1 MGYGVRTPHN
11 GRQFYQRLHS
21 RLGARPATSGG
32 ASRQGVAVH
41 FGLMGL
47 FRKKNRPALGIDIGS
62 AGIKVLEMSAAGKN
76 YRADRAGFEPLPKN
90 AIVEHGI
97 ADLDAASQAIRR
109 AVEHS
114 QSSRKYAVVAV
125 SQTHIITR
133 TLTLPAGL
141 SDGEIEEQ
149 VMIEAAQQIPH
160 PLDEI
165 YLEFSVM
172 GGARE
177 GSDDQVLITA
187 CRREIVEDYAAVLEL
202 ADLSP
207 SVVDIGVFA
216 IERGFGFVAKGLGE
230 DLDGRAIGLMDFGDV
245 STRLDLFVDGRS
257 VYGREQNFG
266 GRILT
271 ENIRSRY
278 GVEYREA
285 EAMKRT
291 GDLPQNYT
299 QDLLTPFRDAM
310 AREAARALEFCLTAT
325 QRSYVDALMI
335 SGGCAQIAEV
345 APVIEAHIGV
355 PTLIA
360 DPFAQGTGIQA
371 AKLVERHG
379 PTMVKAVGLALR
391 GVG

>member
-1 MGYGVRTPHN
+1 
-11 GRQFYQRLHS
+11 
-21 RLGARPATSGG
+21 
-32 ASRQGVAVH
+32 
-41 FGLMGL
+41 MGL

-62 AGIKVLEMSAAGKN
+62 AGVKVLEMSASGKG

-97 ADLDAASQAIRR
+97 SDLDATSQAIRR
-109 AVEHS
+109 AVAHS

-125 SQTHIITR
+125 SQTHVITR
-133 TLTLPAGL
+133 TLNLPAGL
-141 SDGEIEEQ
+141 SEGEIEEQ

-165 YLEFSVM
+165 FLDFSVT
-172 GGARE
+172 GGARD

-202 ADLSP
+202 AGLTV
-207 SVVDIGVFA
+207 SVVDISLFA
-216 IERGFGFVAKGLGE
+216 IERGFSFIANSLGE
-230 DLDGRAIGLMDFGDV
+230 DLEGRAIGFMDFGDM
-245 STRLDLFVDGRS
+245 STRLDLFVDNRS

-278 GVEYREA
+278 GVDYREA
-285 EAMKRT
+285 ETMKRT

-299 QDLLTPFRDAM
+299 QDLLNPFRDAM

-325 QRSYVDALMI
+325 QRTYVDALMI
-335 SGGCAQIAEV
+335 SGGCAQIADAAEI
-345 APVIEAHIGV
+345 IEKHIGV

-360 DPFAQGTGIQA
+360 DPFAEGAGIRP
-371 AKLVERHG
+371 AKLVERFG
-379 PTMVKAVGLALR
+379 PIMVKAVGLATR
-391 GVG
+391 GAG

>member
-1 MGYGVRTPHN
+1 
-11 GRQFYQRLHS
+11 
-21 RLGARPATSGG
+21 
-32 ASRQGVAVH
+32 
-41 FGLMGL
+41 MGL
-47 FRKKNRPALGIDIGS
+47 FQKKNHPALGIDIGS

-109 AVEHS
+109 AVAHS

-125 SQTHIITR
+125 SPTHIITR

-165 YLEFSVM
+165 YLDFSVT

-202 ADLSP
+202 AGLSP

-278 GVEYREA
+278 GVDYREA

-345 APVIEAHIGV
+345 ASVIEAYIGV

-360 DPFAQGTGIQA
+360 DPFAEGTGIRA

-391 GVG
+391 GVA